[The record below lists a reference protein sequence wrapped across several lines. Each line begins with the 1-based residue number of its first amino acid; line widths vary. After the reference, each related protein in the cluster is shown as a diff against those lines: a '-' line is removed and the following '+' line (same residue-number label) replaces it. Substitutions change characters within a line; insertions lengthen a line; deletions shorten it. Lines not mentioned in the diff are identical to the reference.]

1 MQRMENF
8 CRFEVSRTEMWLLG
22 RTIFDTINTL
32 EASEIA
38 NSGWRSTKWPPKM
51 TWYHKIVYI
60 SKTVPPNRM
69 QFAPNDPTSFLHQN
83 TAAPWTDVIKADK
96 KNKLCKKSTRLSFGI
111 RVILKSLFLES
122 RERLRRRPNLTRWQP
137 HGHSRSLFPPFRLQI
152 EENRDLVSNCYHC
165 ILQVHGAGPAR
176 FSPAVRGRH
185 RRAGASP
192 KWIGK
197 QTVAEISQL
206 HQNLTTST

>member
-22 RTIFDTINTL
+22 RIIFDTINTL

-96 KNKLCKKSTRLSFGI
+96 KNKLWQEIYTTLIWHPRNIKIIVSGEPRAAPQATQFDPVTATR
-111 RVILKSLFLES
+111 SLPVVVSAISLANRRES
-122 RERLRRRPNLTRWQP
+122 RSCLKLLPLHSASARSGPRALLAGGQRSPSPCRR
-137 HGHSRSLFPPFRLQI
+137 I
-152 EENRDLVSNCYHC
+152 
-165 ILQVHGAGPAR
+165 A
-176 FSPAVRGRH
+176 
-185 RRAGASP
+185 
-192 KWIGK
+192 
-197 QTVAEISQL
+197 
-206 HQNLTTST
+206 